1 MAKIPKITPFLWF
14 DKEAEEAANFYVS
27 IFKKSSINKVIK
39 HGNSAFVVQFKL
51 AGQAFTSIS
60 AGPMYK
66 MNPSIS
72 FFIMCNSVA
81 ETKSV
86 WKKLAKG
93 GKVLIPLEKQMWSES
108 YGWVQDK
115 FGLSWQIN
123 IGNKKVKKGEK
134 FMPSFLFSGEQKGKA
149 EQALNF
155 YQTVFDKSSTTEI
168 TRYQTG
174 GQGPVGSL
182 MYGQF
187 VLYGQT
193 FAAMDNPMAQDYKF
207 PEAITFVINCKGQ
220 KEVDYYWEKLLAD
233 GGKESM
239 CAWLHDKYGVTW
251 QVVPDALTKLLEDPD
266 PAVAQRAMM
275 NMMQM
280 KKIVIRQLSREPK
293 KVNITVKATINAPV
307 EKAWKAYITSSD
319 VEKWNH
325 AGDDWYCPKASNE
338 FKKGGSFSYIMAA
351 KDGSFSFDFSGIF
364 DEIVENQRITITLG
378 DGRKMSLVF
387 KAKGKKTEVI
397 ETFEAE
403 NMNSHNMQRGGWQM
417 ILDNYK
423 KHTES
428 I

>member
-39 HGNSAFVVQFKL
+39 HGNSASVVQFKL

-93 GKVLIPLEKQMWSES
+93 GKVLIPLEKQTWSES

-115 FGLSWQIN
+115 YGLSWQIN

-155 YQTVFDKSSTTEI
+155 YQTVFEKSSTTVVSHYEV
-168 TRYQTG
+168 G
-174 GQGPVGSL
+174 GPGSVGSL

-187 VLYGQT
+187 VLHGQT
-193 FAAMDNPMAQDYKF
+193 FAAMDNPMSQDYKF
-207 PEAITFVINCKGQ
+207 PEAISFVINCKGQ
-220 KEVDYYWEKLLAD
+220 KEVDYYWEKLTAD
-233 GGKESM
+233 GGQESQ
-239 CAWLHDKYGVTW
+239 CAWLKDKFGVSW
-251 QVVPDALTKLLEDPD
+251 QVVPDALTKLLGDSD
-266 PAVAQRAMM
+266 PAVSQRAMV

-280 KKIVIRQLSREPK
+280 KKIVIRQLSKEPK

-307 EKAWKAYITSSD
+307 EKAWKAYITPSD

-338 FKKGGSFSYIMAA
+338 FKKGGSFSYTMAA

-364 DEIVENQRITITLG
+364 DEIIENQRITITLG
-378 DGRKMSLVF
+378 DGRKMSLIF
-387 KAKGKKTEVI
+387 KAKDKKTEVI

-403 NMNSHNMQRGGWQM
+403 NMNSHEMQRGGWQM
-417 ILDNYK
+417 ILDRYK